1 MAKILFQNI
10 QANPL
15 SVLGRLENECLYH
28 FISSCHGRVQKVKE
42 LTKISSGPFRIILVY
57 DLEVI
62 GFHKSAGL
70 DLGYWSLI
78 KKLFILT

>member
-1 MAKILFQNI
+1 MPWQ
-10 QANPL
+10 
-15 SVLGRLENECLYH
+15 
-28 FISSCHGRVQKVKE
+28 VQKVKE